1 MKPEQLEAL
10 LRYRIEQAHDT
21 LREAEI
27 LLNAAALHGTINRAS
42 CSTLCWPSSLPSS
55 SAHRNTAGPFPSLI
69 VSSQTANAPS
79 PRPRGRHR
87 QLTLQASIHGG
98 VVNRG
103 NHQIARTQVFDYT
116 CAKLYPRP

>member
-27 LLNAAALHGTINRAS
+27 LLNAAALRGTINRAYYAMFYALLALLATKQLGTS
-42 CSTLCWPSSLPSS
+42 KHS
-55 SAHRNTAGPFPSLI
+55 GPFPSSI

-79 PRPRGRHR
+79 PRPRGRR
-87 QLTLQASIHGG
+87 QQG
-98 VVNRG
+98 
-103 NHQIARTQVFDYT
+103 
-116 CAKLYPRP
+116 